1 MLYLVTRWQIW
12 ATSPASWRFRN
23 RWSIGEKRDRLKA
36 SVSTPLSLNQF
47 IYHLNRTNYG
57 IVSSLTRYC
66 HLGAPLSL
74 VMELL
79 MATVSWFQVSSP
91 HTKLNDLFTHST
103 VINTLTWIEFK
114 KQNTNKQK
122 TYRYLRPAA
131 NISYLYLKLSV
142 ASKGKCFSMAKTRCL
157 LNLVTILTYIVW
169 NFTQPHVLTLKY
181 NNIM

>member
-1 MLYLVTRWQIW
+1 MFNSNFYYFFFFTLVIYDIKNVGLRTRQHLCVLLYLVTRWQIW

-122 TYRYLRPAA
+122 
-131 NISYLYLKLSV
+131 NIS
-142 ASKGKCFSMAKTRCL
+142 
-157 LNLVTILTYIVW
+157 NVTLDLRLILAIYI
-169 NFTQPHVLTLKY
+169 
-181 NNIM
+181 